1 MYPRLLQELHKRV
14 TLSAE
19 QEAAIV
25 SHFTP
30 KKLKKRQFLH
40 QEGDINQR
48 MSFVEKGALY
58 SYSTDAHGAQHVVQF
73 GFEGWWIGDLYSFFT
88 QKPSRLNVEVL
99 ENCEVLT
106 LSRESHELLLQTI
119 PPYETYMRILY
130 QNAYVALLNRIE
142 NSLGLSAEEIYNR
155 FLEQY
160 PFIFSRVPLH
170 LIASYMG
177 ITPVTLSRIRRQTAS

>member
-1 MYPRLLQELHKRV
+1 MYPVLLHELHKKV

-25 SHFTP
+25 SQFVP

-40 QEGDINQR
+40 QEGDVTQR
-48 MSFVEKGALY
+48 MSFVEKGAVY
-58 SYSTDAHGAQHVVQF
+58 SYSTDTHGAQHVVQF

-88 QKPSRLNVEVL
+88 QKPSRLNIEVL
-99 ENCEVLT
+99 ESCEVLT
-106 LSRESHELLLQTI
+106 LTLESHELLLKTI
-119 PPYETYMRILY
+119 PPYETYMRLLY
-130 QNAYVALLNRIE
+130 QNAYVALLNRVE
-142 NSLGLSAEEIYNR
+142 NSLGLPAEEIYSR
-155 FLEQY
+155 FMEQY

-177 ITPVTLSRIRRQTAS
+177 ITPVTLSRIRKQAAS